1 LDFQIAHELDIPRD
15 AVELALVSPT
25 LLDKLRVRM
34 PGLDGCEQKSHSL
47 DREQLERIWY
57 FRVNVPLPKFAK
69 DYLAKDM
76 LAWDQSTSYNL
87 ATHEGTWT
95 IHPAIKPKWKKFFSA
110 SGTYAL
116 LASGQG
122 TRRVVTGAVTLNIPA
137 IGSVIEKLI
146 IGEVRKKFEAE
157 ADTLMSLATL
167 A

>member
-25 LLDKLRVRM
+25 LLEKLRVRM
-34 PGLDGCEQKSHSL
+34 PGLDGCEQKSHTL
-47 DREQLERIWY
+47 DQQQLERTWY

-69 DYLAKDM
+69 DYLSKDM
-76 LAWDQSTSYNL
+76 LAWDQDTSYDL
-87 ATHEGTWT
+87 STHKGTWT
-95 IHPAIKPKWKKFFSA
+95 IRPAIKPKWKKFFSA

-116 LASGQG
+116 ETSGQG
-122 TRRVVTGAVTLNIPA
+122 TRRVVTGAVSLAIPA
-137 IGSVIEKLI
+137 IGTVIEKLI

-157 ADTLMSLATL
+157 AETLMSLATL